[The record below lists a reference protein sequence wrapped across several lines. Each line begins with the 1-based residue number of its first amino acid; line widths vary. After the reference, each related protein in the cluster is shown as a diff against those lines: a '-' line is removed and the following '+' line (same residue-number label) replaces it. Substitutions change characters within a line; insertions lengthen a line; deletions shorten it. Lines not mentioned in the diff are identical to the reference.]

1 MLLPF
6 LILPVRLLFFTLSLG
21 AAAILGSVIIFVPI
35 IKYIWIPL
43 IVIVV
48 PPVVT
53 AHLHK
58 NFLNW
63 LDSLKLPN
71 WFPGKKYLDWRRAVR
86 KVQAKKYWL
95 TWVKYPASF
104 QEGFDAFSAL
114 VIGGLFA
121 SVSAAMMV
129 MSSGLEISN
138 ADLAHNPKLLIVS
151 NFVGWILIFYTLD
164 TFNHWK
170 LNQNKWKKLSG
181 KIRQAKEEALNKEV
195 RDLKQRVFT
204 EKGYLTKPEFS
215 LGEKHNSL
223 KATAK
228 ACEPYFTTE
237 DFYDFAVFQW
247 KHHQEEI
254 PPEVKIP
261 PEWQGL
267 RELADVVWFNH
278 YWGED
283 SPIKKATNQV
293 QKQYSQYSIKIVQ
306 PNLYKGFIA
315 LVKQRKIEPP
325 DGWNKQTPKDVKF
338 NWSEAEVRYEW
349 ILLKNN

>member
-6 LILPVRLLFFTLSLG
+6 LSLAVRLLFFTVSLG
-21 AAAILGSVIIFVPI
+21 AAAILGSVAIFIPI
-35 IKYIWIPL
+35 IKYIWVPL
-43 IVIVV
+43 IVIFI

-53 AHLHK
+53 AQLHK

-95 TWVKYPASF
+95 TWVKHPASF

-114 VIGGLFA
+114 FIASFFAVMAGLLA
-121 SVSAAMMV
+121 Y
-129 MSSGLEISN
+129 GLET
-138 ADLAHNPKLLIVS
+138 DGQRVFDNPVEMIVT
-151 NFVGWILIFYTLD
+151 NFVGWTYIFYALD
-164 TFNHWK
+164 TVNRWN
-170 LNQNKWKKLSG
+170 LNQGKWKKLSG
-181 KIRQAKEEALNKEV
+181 KIRQAKQEALNKEIKA
-195 RDLKQRVFT
+195 LKQRTFA

-215 LGEKHNSL
+215 IGEKHDSL

-247 KHHQEEI
+247 KHQQKEI

-261 PEWQGL
+261 PEWKGL

-283 SPIKKATNQV
+283 SPIKKALDQV
-293 QKQYSQYSIKIVQ
+293 KKQYPQYQTSLVQ
-306 PNLYKGFIA
+306 SNLYKGFIA
-315 LVKQRKIEPP
+315 LVKQRKIQPP
-325 DGWNKQTPKDVKF
+325 ESWNKQTPKEVKV
-338 NWSEAEVRYEW
+338 NWTEAEVRDEW
-349 ILLKNN
+349 MSLKNS

>member
-6 LILPVRLLFFTLSLG
+6 LILAVRLLFFTLSLG
-21 AAAILGSVIIFVPI
+21 AAAILGSVAVFIPI

-53 AHLHK
+53 AQLHK
-58 NFLNW
+58 TLLNW

-95 TWVKYPASF
+95 TWVKHPASF

-114 VIGGLFA
+114 FVAVFFTLITAFF
-121 SVSAAMMV
+121 VY
-129 MSSGLEISN
+129 GLEEG
-138 ADLAHNPKLLIVS
+138 DGQRVFDNPVEITAGT
-151 NFVGWILIFYTLD
+151 FAAWIYAFYALD
-164 TFNHWK
+164 TVNRWK
-170 LNQNKWKKLSG
+170 LNQGKWKKLSS
-181 KIRQAKEEALNKEV
+181 KIRQAKEEALNKEI
-195 RDLKQRVFT
+195 RNLKQQVFT

-215 LGEKHNSL
+215 IGEKHSSL

-228 ACEPYFTTE
+228 ACEPYFTTD

-247 KHHQEEI
+247 KHQQEEI

-261 PEWQGL
+261 PEWRGL
-267 RELADVVWFNH
+267 RELADVAWFNH
-278 YWGED
+278 CWGED
-283 SPIKKATNQV
+283 SPIKKALDQV
-293 QKQYSQYSIKIVQ
+293 KKQYPQYQTSIVQ
-306 PNLYKGFIA
+306 SNFYKGFIA
-315 LVKQRKIEPP
+315 LVKQRKIQPP
-325 DGWNKQTPKDVKF
+325 DGWHKQTPKDVKF

-349 ILLKNN
+349 IILKSR

>member
-6 LILPVRLLFFTLSLG
+6 LILAVRLLFFTLSLG
-21 AAAILGSVIIFVPI
+21 ATAILGSVAIFFPI

-43 IVIVV
+43 IVVV
-48 PPVVT
+48 IPPVVT
-53 AHLHK
+53 AQLHK
-58 NFLNW
+58 NLLNW
-63 LDSLKLPN
+63 LDSLKLPH
-71 WFPGKKYLDWRRAVR
+71 WFPGRKYLDWRRAVR

-95 TWVKYPASF
+95 TWVKHPASF

-129 MSSGLEISN
+129 MSSGLEISD
-138 ADLAHNPKLLIVS
+138 ADLAHNPELLIVS

-164 TFNHWK
+164 TFNRWK
-170 LNQNKWKKLSG
+170 LNQGKWKKLSG

-195 RDLKQRVFT
+195 RNLKQQVFT

-215 LGEKHNSL
+215 IGEKHNSL

-228 ACEPYFTTE
+228 ACEPYFTTD

-247 KHHQEEI
+247 KHHQQEI

-261 PEWQGL
+261 PEWKGF

-278 YWGED
+278 CWGED
-283 SPIKKATNQV
+283 SPLKKATNQV
-293 QKQYSQYSIKIVQ
+293 QKHYPQYQASIVQ
-306 PNLYKGFIA
+306 SNLYKGFIA
-315 LVKQRKIEPP
+315 LVKQRKIQPP
-325 DGWNKQTPKDVKF
+325 DIWDKQTPKDAKF

-349 ILLKNN
+349 MLLKIN

>member
-6 LILPVRLLFFTLSLG
+6 LILAVRLLFFTLSLG

-95 TWVKYPASF
+95 TWVKHPASF

-114 VIGGLFA
+114 LIAGFFA
-121 SVSAAMMV
+121 LMAALLAY
-129 MSSGLEISN
+129 GLES
-138 ADLAHNPKLLIVS
+138 DGQRVFDNPVEMIVT
-151 NFVGWILIFYTLD
+151 NFVGWTYIFYALD
-164 TFNHWK
+164 TVNRWK
-170 LNQNKWKKLSG
+170 LNQGKWKKLSG

-204 EKGYLTKPEFS
+204 EGGYLTKPEFS
-215 LGEKHNSL
+215 IGEKHNSL

-261 PEWQGL
+261 PEWKGF

-278 YWGED
+278 CWGED

-293 QKQYSQYSIKIVQ
+293 QKQYPQYQASIVQ
-306 PNLYKGFIA
+306 SNLYKGFIA
-315 LVKQRKIEPP
+315 LVKQRKIPSP

-349 ILLKNN
+349 ILLKNS

>member
-6 LILPVRLLFFTLSLG
+6 LILAVRLLFFTLSLG
-21 AAAILGSVIIFVPI
+21 AAAILGSVAIFIPI

-43 IVIVV
+43 IVIFI

-53 AHLHK
+53 AQLHK
-58 NFLNW
+58 SLLNW

-95 TWVKYPASF
+95 TWVKHPASF

-114 VIGGLFA
+114 FIAGFFA
-121 SVSAAMMV
+121 LMAALLAY
-129 MSSGLEISN
+129 GLEV
-138 ADLAHNPKLLIVS
+138 DDQRVFDNPVEMIVT
-151 NFVGWILIFYTLD
+151 NFVGWTYIFYALD
-164 TFNHWK
+164 TVNRWN
-170 LNQNKWKKLSG
+170 LNRGKWKKLSG

-195 RDLKQRVFT
+195 RTL
-204 EKGYLTKPEFS
+204 KPEFS
-215 LGEKHNSL
+215 IREKHNSL

-247 KHHQEEI
+247 KHQQEEI
-254 PPEVKIP
+254 PSEVKIP
-261 PEWQGL
+261 PEWKGL

-293 QKQYSQYSIKIVQ
+293 QKQYPQYQASIVQ
-306 PNLYKGFIA
+306 SNS
-315 LVKQRKIEPP
+315 VKSNILNNGISK
-325 DGWNKQTPKDVKF
+325 
-338 NWSEAEVRYEW
+338 
-349 ILLKNN
+349 LLKR